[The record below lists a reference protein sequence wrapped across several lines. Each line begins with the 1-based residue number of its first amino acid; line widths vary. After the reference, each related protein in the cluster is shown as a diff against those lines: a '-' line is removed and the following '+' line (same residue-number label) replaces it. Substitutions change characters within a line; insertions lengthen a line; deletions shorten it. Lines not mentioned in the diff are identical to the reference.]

1 MRPRWQSSW
10 GAATRLIAGQV
21 KPFPAE
27 RATAAGADVL
37 GAQRVAADCVAAA
50 AVDVWSRGAPG
61 VAADGAR
68 RRGEWASWG
77 AAGGDAGGDA
87 GADDDEDA

>member
-1 MRPRWQSSW
+1 M
-10 GAATRLIAGQV
+10 
-21 KPFPAE
+21 
-27 RATAAGADVL
+27 L

-50 AVDVWSRGAPG
+50 AVDVWSRGGAPG